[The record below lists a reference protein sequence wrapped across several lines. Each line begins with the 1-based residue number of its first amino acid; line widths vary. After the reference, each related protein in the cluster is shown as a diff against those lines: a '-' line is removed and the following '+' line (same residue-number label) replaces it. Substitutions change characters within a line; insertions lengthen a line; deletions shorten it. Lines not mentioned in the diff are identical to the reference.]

1 MNFRDYSFKSA
12 LFLLILA
19 VGTIGISAQKGP
31 RQEKLLNGV
40 KLLMWNVPTADK
52 ITVKV
57 RVHSGAA
64 FDPQQKEGV
73 MRVLADNIFPN
84 EGAREFF
91 SEELGGSLDVTFN
104 YDYIQVTAT
113 SSPDKILEVLETLA
127 AAISNPQI
135 DKETTIKLRT
145 ALAEKV
151 KTLEQDPAYAADML
165 AANRLF
171 GTFPYGRPMTGSSAS
186 VQKIDF
192 ADLIQARQ
200 RFLTADNA
208 TITITGNYNADRAL
222 RAVKRYFGAWLKSD
236 RKTPSTFRAPD
247 DPNTEALTPGPLS
260 LGNTEVRYAL
270 RGFARGD
277 KDFPASEIFMNIAR
291 KRWLAS
297 KPAGLKIENMT
308 ARQDVHI
315 LPGNLMFGLT
325 LPLQPLGEAG
335 GSKLNTGLIPANIT
349 EDEFARAKAEVLA
362 EYNSRDLQE
371 KWLDVDTYAGPTVAD
386 EAAAY
391 QTATIADVRRVAE
404 KLAKN
409 PVVTIYHVTPAEKV
423 AAR

>member
-19 VGTIGISAQKGP
+19 AGTIGASAQKGP

-104 YDYIQVTAT
+104 YDYIQITAT
-113 SSPDKILEVLETLA
+113 ATPDRILEVLETLA
-127 AAISNPQI
+127 AAVANPQI
-135 DKETTIKLRT
+135 DKETTIRLRT
-145 ALAEKV
+145 ALAERV
-151 KTLEQDPAYAADML
+151 KTLEQNPAYTADML

-171 GTFPYGRPMTGSSAS
+171 GTFPYGRPMMGSSAS

-208 TITITGNYNADRAL
+208 TVTITGNYNTERAL

-236 RKTPSTFRAPD
+236 KKTPSTFRAPD
-247 DPNTEALTPGPLS
+247 DPNTDPLAPGALS
-260 LGNTEVRYAL
+260 LGNTEIRYAM

-297 KPAGLKIENMT
+297 KPAALKIENMT

-315 LPGNLMFGLT
+315 LPGQVIFGMT
-325 LPLQPLGEAG
+325 LLLQPLGEAG
-335 GSKLNTGLIPANIT
+335 GSKLNSGLIPANIT
-349 EDEFARAKAEVLA
+349 EEEFAKAKAEVLA
-362 EYNSRDLQE
+362 EYNSRDLQD
-371 KWLDVDTYAGPTVAD
+371 KWLDVDTFAGPPVIE

-391 QTATIADVRRVAE
+391 QNATLADVRRVAD
-404 KLAKN
+404 KLSKN
-409 PVVTIYHVTPAEKV
+409 PVVTVYHVTPADKV